1 MPATF
6 EVGDFV
12 QVKSWDEMEEE
23 FGLEEAGRIKTPR
36 LLFIDKMSHLCGQVF
51 QIRDFSDHN
60 GIATLR
66 SVENIEEKDGGTSVW
81 YITPYMIKPVEDT
94 GSEVELDFDSW
105 QTLIQS

>member
-23 FGLEEAGRIKTPR
+23 FGFDETGRIKTPSLR
-36 LLFIDKMSHLCGQVF
+36 FTGAMKHLCGQVF
-51 QIRDFSDHN
+51 QIREFSEYY
-60 GIATLR
+60 GTATLM
-66 SVENIEEKDGGTSVW
+66 SVENIEKKDGVPSVW
-81 YITPYMIKPVEDT
+81 YITPYMIKPVEDS
-94 GSEVELDFDSW
+94 GSEVEFDLDSW